1 MYTKEN
7 RSVIF
12 NSNKN
17 KHQSEVIMVQNL
29 WNEEKSAT
37 LTAGLSELVY
47 RSNLIGTDRAVCNWG
62 GGNTSMK
69 TVEKDFRGRDIEVMW
84 VKGSGSDLATMQDQN
99 FTGLNLEDIR
109 PLIERDEMPDELMV
123 EYLSHCMIDSKHPRA
138 SIETLL
144 HAFLPFKHVDHT
156 HPDAIISLCCADNGK
171 ELAKEIFGDRF
182 VWVPYVR
189 PGFTLSKMIAEG
201 VQNNPNADLVL
212 MEKHGLVVWGE
223 TAKES
228 YDKTISVINEAEEYI
243 NERIDVNFTFGGKK
257 FDSLTGEDQKSILA
271 KVMPVIRGAV
281 SDEKKMLLTYDHA
294 DDVLEFVN
302 SHDAAEL
309 SQVGAACPDHL
320 VHTKM
325 KPLYI
330 DWDPSTKDVEQLIE
344 AIKTGVERFKEEY
357 KAYFERNKNEG
368 DVMFEP
374 APRVILIPG
383 IGMVN
388 SGKNVAMANVS
399 GALYHRAIAVMK
411 GSTALGKFVSLNENE
426 SYNIEYWPLELYKL
440 SLAPAEAEFSRKVAF
455 VTGGAGGIG
464 SETCRQFVAEGAHVV
479 LADLNL
485 EGAEKVAAEI
495 NEQYGEG
502 RALAVKMD
510 VTSEEQVQAAFEQA
524 ALTFGGVDIIVNNA
538 GLATSS
544 PFEETSLKE
553 WNLNMNVL
561 GTGYFLVARE
571 AFKQMKDQAI
581 GGSMVFIGSKNS
593 VYAGK
598 NASAYS
604 SVKALETHLAR
615 CIAAE
620 GGEFGIRVN
629 SVLPDAVLQG
639 SAIWGSRWREERAA
653 AYGIEPEQLEDHY
666 RKRTTLL
673 VNIYPKDIA
682 ESILFF
688 SSSKAEKTTGC
699 MITVDGG
706 VPAAFTR

>member
-1 MYTKEN
+1 
-7 RSVIF
+7 
-12 NSNKN
+12 
-17 KHQSEVIMVQNL
+17 MVQKL
-29 WNEEKSAT
+29 WSEEKANNLDT
-37 LTAGLSELVY
+37 GLSELVY
-47 RSNLIGTDRAVCNWG
+47 RSNLIGSDRSVCNWG

-69 TVEKDFRGRDIEVMW
+69 TIEKDFRGRDIEVMW
-84 VKGSGSDLATMQDQN
+84 VKGSGSDLATMGAEN

-109 PLIERDEMPDELMV
+109 PLMEREEMSDEEMV
-123 EYLSHCMIDSKHPRA
+123 KYLSHCMIDSKHPRA

-171 ELAKEIFGDRF
+171 ELAQEIFGDRF

-189 PGFTLSKMIAEG
+189 PGFKLSKMIAES
-201 VQNNPNADLVL
+201 VQNNPRAELVL
-212 MEKHGLVVWGE
+212 MEKHGLVVWGD

-228 YDKTISVINEAEEYI
+228 YDQTISVINEAESFIQSRMEKNKI
-243 NERIDVNFTFGGKK
+243 FGGRKY
-257 FDSLTGEDQKSILA
+257 DSLTEEEQKNILA
-271 KVMPVIRGAV
+271 RVMPFIRGAV
-281 SDEKKMLLTYDHA
+281 SDEKNMLLTYDNGH
-294 DDVLEFVN
+294 DVLEFVN
-302 SHDAAEL
+302 SQDAAAL

-325 KPLYI
+325 KPLFI
-330 DWDPSTKDVEQLIE
+330 DWDPATKDAEQLIK
-344 AIKTGVERFKEEY
+344 AAASGIADFKEGY
-357 KAYFERNKNEG
+357 QLYFERNKNDG
-368 DVMFEP
+368 DAMFEA

-388 SGKNVAMANVS
+388 TGKNSAMAKIS
-399 GALYHRAIAVMK
+399 GQLYHRAIAVMK
-411 GSTALGKFVSLNENE
+411 GATTLGRFVSLDENE

-440 SLAPAEAEFSRKVAF
+440 SLAPPEAEFSRRVAF

-464 SETCRQFVAEGAHVV
+464 SETCRQFVAQGAHVV

-485 EGAEKVAAEI
+485 EGAEKVAAELVD
-495 NEQYGEG
+495 EYGDG
-502 RALAVKMD
+502 RAIALKMD
-510 VTSEEQVQAAFEQA
+510 VTSEEQIQAAFQQT
-524 ALTFGGVDIIVNNA
+524 ALAYGGVDIIINNA

-544 PFEETSLKE
+544 PFEETTLKE

-598 NASAYS
+598 NAAAYS
-604 SVKALETHLAR
+604 SVKALEAHLAR

-620 GGEFGIRVN
+620 GGEYGIRVN
-629 SVLPDAVLQG
+629 TVLPDAVLQG

-653 AYGIEPEQLEDHY
+653 AYGIEPDQLEEHY

-682 ESILFF
+682 ESILFL
-688 SSSKAEKTTGC
+688 SSSKSEKTTGC

>member
-1 MYTKEN
+1 
-7 RSVIF
+7 
-12 NSNKN
+12 
-17 KHQSEVIMVQNL
+17 MVKNL
-29 WNEEKSAT
+29 WNEEENLKLKS
-37 LTAGLSELVY
+37 GLDELVY
-47 RSNLIGTDRAVCNWG
+47 RSNLIGSDRAVCNWG

-69 TVEKDFRGRDIEVMW
+69 TIEKDFRGRDIEVMW
-84 VKGSGSDLATMQDQN
+84 VKGSGSDLAAMGPKN
-99 FTGLNLEDIR
+99 FTGLNLEDIT
-109 PLIERDEMPDELMV
+109 PLMERDLMPDEEMV
-123 EYLSHCMIDSKHPRA
+123 EYLAHCMIDSKHPRA

-171 ELAKEIFGDRF
+171 ELAKEIFGERF
-182 VWVPYVR
+182 VWVPYIR
-189 PGFTLSKMIAEG
+189 PGFELSKMIAEG
-201 VQNNPNADLVL
+201 VENNPNAELVL
-212 MEKHGLVVWGE
+212 MEKHGLIVWGE
-223 TAKES
+223 TGKES
-228 YDKTISVINEAEEYI
+228 YDRTISVINEAESFI
-243 NERIDVNFTFGGKK
+243 NDRIHEDAIFGGKK
-257 FDSLTGEDQKSILA
+257 HEPLPEEEQKSIMA

-281 SDEKKMLLTYDHA
+281 SDDKNMLLTFDNGE
-294 DDVLEFVN
+294 DVLEFVN
-302 SHDAAEL
+302 SRDAAEL

-325 KPLYI
+325 KPLFV
-330 DWDPSTKDVEQLIE
+330 DWDPSTKDADQLIALIRE
-344 AIKTGVERFKEEY
+344 SIGNFKEEY
-357 KAYFERNKNEG
+357 REYFERNKNEG

-399 GALYHRAIAVMK
+399 GSLYHRAISVMK
-411 GSTALGKFVSLNENE
+411 GATALGMFVSLNENE

-440 SLAPAEAEFSRKVAF
+440 SLAPAENEFSRKVAF

-464 SETCRQFVAEGAHVV
+464 SETCRQFVAAGAHVV
-479 LADLNL
+479 VADLNL

-495 NEQYGEG
+495 NGQYGEE

-510 VTSEEQVQAAFEQA
+510 VTSEEQVQEAFKQT
-524 ALTFGGVDIIVNNA
+524 ALTYGGVDIIVNNA

-544 PFEETSLKE
+544 PFGETTLKE
-553 WNLNMNVL
+553 WDLNMNVL
-561 GTGYFLVARE
+561 GKGYFLVARE
-571 AFKQMKDQAI
+571 AFNQMKEQSI

-598 NASAYS
+598 SAAAYS
-604 SVKALETHLAR
+604 SVKALEAHLAR

-639 SAIWGSRWREERAA
+639 SAIWGSKWREERAA
-653 AYGIEPEQLEDHY
+653 AYGIEPDQLEDHY

-682 ESILFF
+682 ESILFL